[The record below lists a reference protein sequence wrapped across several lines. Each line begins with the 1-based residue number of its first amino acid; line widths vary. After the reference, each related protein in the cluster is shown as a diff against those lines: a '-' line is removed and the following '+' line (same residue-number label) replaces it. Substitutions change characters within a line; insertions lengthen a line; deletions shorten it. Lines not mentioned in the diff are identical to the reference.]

1 MLGQVRTQHNI
12 TYKCFS
18 VFRNSVLRKRFPFDE
33 IRKRIKGC
41 KVIHFV
47 GLSSKLLRAVT
58 ASSSE
63 VEVEVNQCMGD
74 KNFTRTRKSVDSQD
88 LTIITYKGKNVQQV
102 NDICES
108 VEIENQCS
116 LQENG
121 LSPGMIFSDDVSGIA
136 CNSAV

>member
-1 MLGQVRTQHNI
+1 
-12 TYKCFS
+12 
-18 VFRNSVLRKRFPFDE
+18 
-33 IRKRIKGC
+33 
-41 KVIHFV
+41 
-47 GLSSKLLRAVT
+47 
-58 ASSSE
+58 
-63 VEVEVNQCMGD
+63 MGD

-102 NDICES
+102 NDICKS

>member
-1 MLGQVRTQHNI
+1 
-12 TYKCFS
+12 
-18 VFRNSVLRKRFPFDE
+18 
-33 IRKRIKGC
+33 
-41 KVIHFV
+41 
-47 GLSSKLLRAVT
+47 
-58 ASSSE
+58 
-63 VEVEVNQCMGD
+63 MGD

-102 NDICES
+102 NDICE
-108 VEIENQCS
+108 IENQCS